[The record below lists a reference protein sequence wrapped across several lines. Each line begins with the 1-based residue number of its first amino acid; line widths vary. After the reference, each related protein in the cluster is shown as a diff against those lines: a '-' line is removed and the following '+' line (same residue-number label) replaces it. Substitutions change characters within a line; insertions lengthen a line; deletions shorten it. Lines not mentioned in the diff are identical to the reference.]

1 MIQLR
6 ARRLNQ
12 NILCNIITY
21 IHCMPIYLYSIC
33 INNQIEIILV
43 IGYDHHIIFYPI
55 AIRIRYKRVCTYA
68 CILTCKTNS
77 SNDEEALGPA
87 C

>member
-43 IGYDHHIIFYPI
+43 IGYDHHIIFY
-55 AIRIRYKRVCTYA
+55 A